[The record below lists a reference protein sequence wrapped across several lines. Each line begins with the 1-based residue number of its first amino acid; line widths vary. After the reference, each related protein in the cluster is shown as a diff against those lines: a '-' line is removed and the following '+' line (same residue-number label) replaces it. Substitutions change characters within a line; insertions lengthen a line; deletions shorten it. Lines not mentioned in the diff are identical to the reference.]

1 MQLKTTTDYAI
12 RTILYLTVRK
22 PETVSSN
29 EVAEKMAIPR
39 QYLIQIG
46 AVLREAGLIN
56 TRAGKHGGYSLA
68 RGPDEILLYDI
79 INTMEETTRLNRC
92 LEEDG
97 YCSRFATE
105 DCPVRRCYS
114 IMQRKWVQF
123 LKGLTVND
131 ILDNLSEE
139 EIAARIEGRD
149 QTGIKKVKKRKGGEE
164 EIG

>member
-56 TRAGKHGGYSLA
+56 TRAGKHGGYSLVV
-68 RGPDEILLYDI
+68 
-79 INTMEETTRLNRC
+79 
-92 LEEDG
+92 
-97 YCSRFATE
+97 S
-105 DCPVRRCYS
+105 S
-114 IMQRKWVQF
+114 IVFM
-123 LKGLTVND
+123 
-131 ILDNLSEE
+131 IS
-139 EIAARIEGRD
+139 
-149 QTGIKKVKKRKGGEE
+149 
-164 EIG
+164 